1 MGPRRKKINRGTA
14 ARKSIKEEAV
24 INAQALRKDEAGIK
38 IQKLISDLV
47 SSGYEAL
54 VVATRV
60 EEDMLIY
67 QGSELGVDF
76 LNNNEQLL
84 KDFLP
89 FCKKPQP
96 VDPPKT
102 HKAKPECDSDGTDD
116 LNIDDFDTTRLKP
129 NETANQN
136 GDIEADVD
144 IGMEAEDGNDDTDVD
159 DIDEGT
165 RNDCLE
171 SEEIETDCSGET
183 SLKLKKAKL
192 SVKEKEI
199 ERGRIDKRK
208 AKEKNQHD
216 GSDLDSAPS
225 NADEN
230 NENECKNEEDG
241 RTGSG
246 NKDEKPV
253 KKRRVRS
260 DRQKKMKVVDPKR
273 CRDKT
278 VVLPDE
284 VMAGIYVKTYK
295 RFIVGKDDTLADF
308 LETDMNKEV
317 LWRREKPVS
326 KYDCSPDVVKWTDSK
341 VNGELVL
348 GYAENVLKAFKDLDS
363 VKVEM
368 KRTKI
373 CPFCKEKVRL
383 VKEIDTHITKHT
395 EKMEE
400 KLESCQK
407 CSVTMPAGYLLN
419 HACLKR
425 QMGIPSQFTIG
436 SKDARDDVAY
446 FEFKL
451 SHSNKKKFLCDV
463 CLESFDDI
471 ENFKNH
477 YFYQHARNFYCICS
491 KVLQTLEQ
499 IKIHVESVKCRDTER
514 EQKCLSCET
523 VFCSSN
529 ELLDHLKTKH
539 NKSEIYKCETCET
552 WFSCTH
558 LLEAHCCTK
567 EFVYRCSEKGCQERF
582 KKYHHLQ
589 HHRND
594 VHGTGAHLCSYCG
607 KRYLSVS
614 HLKTHLEWRH
624 SVGGKE
630 VKCKECGRIC
640 RGINVLRNHMQSH
653 IVEKRFSCEICG
665 FTTKRS
671 SYLSKHKRLHSA
683 VPFKKKVFTCEV
695 CNIEFARYGSLQYH
709 IFKSNHITLTQP
721 LKDKAFRK
729 CQFCEKVLPTK
740 DHLKRHEKVHTKT
753 ADHGCE
759 VCGKRFID
767 RSNYRQHMW
776 THKGKPKCQQCGI
789 DFRSNKKMHEH
800 NEAVHGIEIPEK
812 SYEPNF
818 NINKDGERMPP
829 YAVPVLNVNNEGKDD
844 ETSPPPY
851 TVKSITQVVVENG
864 LEGVNM
870 FNNVQVPLGEA
881 ELGNHLQ
888 LRPNFPTE
896 QDYFHPMD
904 NLNVHHLNLSSI

>member
-1 MGPRRKKINRGTA
+1 MSTISQIQGNTGMGPRRKKINRGTA

-89 FCKKPQP
+89 FCKN
-96 VDPPKT
+96 
-102 HKAKPECDSDGTDD
+102 D

-348 GYAENVLKAFKDLDS
+348 
-363 VKVEM
+363 
-368 KRTKI
+368 
-373 CPFCKEKVRL
+373 
-383 VKEIDTHITKHT
+383 
-395 EKMEE
+395 
-400 KLESCQK
+400 
-407 CSVTMPAGYLLN
+407 
-419 HACLKR
+419 
-425 QMGIPSQFTIG
+425 
-436 SKDARDDVAY
+436 
-446 FEFKL
+446 
-451 SHSNKKKFLCDV
+451 
-463 CLESFDDI
+463 
-471 ENFKNH
+471 
-477 YFYQHARNFYCICS
+477 
-491 KVLQTLEQ
+491 
-499 IKIHVESVKCRDTER
+499 
-514 EQKCLSCET
+514 
-523 VFCSSN
+523 
-529 ELLDHLKTKH
+529 
-539 NKSEIYKCETCET
+539 
-552 WFSCTH
+552 
-558 LLEAHCCTK
+558 
-567 EFVYRCSEKGCQERF
+567 
-582 KKYHHLQ
+582 
-589 HHRND
+589 
-594 VHGTGAHLCSYCG
+594 
-607 KRYLSVS
+607 
-614 HLKTHLEWRH
+614 
-624 SVGGKE
+624 
-630 VKCKECGRIC
+630 
-640 RGINVLRNHMQSH
+640 
-653 IVEKRFSCEICG
+653 
-665 FTTKRS
+665 
-671 SYLSKHKRLHSA
+671 
-683 VPFKKKVFTCEV
+683 
-695 CNIEFARYGSLQYH
+695 
-709 IFKSNHITLTQP
+709 
-721 LKDKAFRK
+721 
-729 CQFCEKVLPTK
+729 
-740 DHLKRHEKVHTKT
+740 
-753 ADHGCE
+753 DHGCE

>member
-1 MGPRRKKINRGTA
+1 MSTISQIQGNTGMGPRRKKINRGTA

-89 FCKKPQP
+89 FCKN
-96 VDPPKT
+96 
-102 HKAKPECDSDGTDD
+102 D

-295 RFIVGKDDTLADF
+295 RFIV
-308 LETDMNKEV
+308 
-317 LWRREKPVS
+317 
-326 KYDCSPDVVKWTDSK
+326 
-341 VNGELVL
+341 
-348 GYAENVLKAFKDLDS
+348 
-363 VKVEM
+363 
-368 KRTKI
+368 
-373 CPFCKEKVRL
+373 
-383 VKEIDTHITKHT
+383 
-395 EKMEE
+395 
-400 KLESCQK
+400 
-407 CSVTMPAGYLLN
+407 
-419 HACLKR
+419 
-425 QMGIPSQFTIG
+425 
-436 SKDARDDVAY
+436 
-446 FEFKL
+446 
-451 SHSNKKKFLCDV
+451 
-463 CLESFDDI
+463 
-471 ENFKNH
+471 
-477 YFYQHARNFYCICS
+477 
-491 KVLQTLEQ
+491 
-499 IKIHVESVKCRDTER
+499 
-514 EQKCLSCET
+514 
-523 VFCSSN
+523 
-529 ELLDHLKTKH
+529 
-539 NKSEIYKCETCET
+539 
-552 WFSCTH
+552 
-558 LLEAHCCTK
+558 
-567 EFVYRCSEKGCQERF
+567 
-582 KKYHHLQ
+582 
-589 HHRND
+589 
-594 VHGTGAHLCSYCG
+594 
-607 KRYLSVS
+607 
-614 HLKTHLEWRH
+614 
-624 SVGGKE
+624 
-630 VKCKECGRIC
+630 
-640 RGINVLRNHMQSH
+640 
-653 IVEKRFSCEICG
+653 
-665 FTTKRS
+665 
-671 SYLSKHKRLHSA
+671 
-683 VPFKKKVFTCEV
+683 
-695 CNIEFARYGSLQYH
+695 
-709 IFKSNHITLTQP
+709 
-721 LKDKAFRK
+721 
-729 CQFCEKVLPTK
+729 
-740 DHLKRHEKVHTKT
+740 
-753 ADHGCE
+753 DHGCE